1 MIWEMLGGGL
11 LRLAPEVVK
20 VFDRRNERK
29 HELEMTRLSIEAD
42 KARAEA
48 ALGLQESQANAAYE
62 VGALQALVESIRA
75 QGTPTGI
82 WLVDALSAMVR
93 PSITFAYFGLYAG
106 CRVAT
111 IVILMGSHADAMD
124 IVRAAWTAPDM
135 EVLSGILSFWFL
147 DRILTRA
154 RR

>member
-1 MIWEMLGGGL
+1 M
-11 LRLAPEVVK
+11 K
-20 VFDRRNERK
+20 VWDRKNERV

-48 ALGLQESQANAAYE
+48 QLAIQESQAEAAYN
-62 VGALQALVESIRA
+62 VGALQALVESIRS
-75 QGTPTGI
+75 QGTATGI
-82 WLVDALSAMVR
+82 RWVDALSAMVR
-93 PSITFAYFGLYAG
+93 PTITFAYFGLYAG

-111 IVILMGSHADAMD
+111 LALSMRAGAN
-124 IVRAAWTAPDM
+124 VREIIAAAWTAPDM

-147 DRILTRA
+147 DRILSRA

>member
-11 LRLAPEVVK
+11 LRLAPELMK
-20 VFDRRNERK
+20 VWDRKNERA

-48 ALGLQESQANAAYE
+48 QLAIQESQANAAYD
-62 VGALQALVESIRA
+62 VGTLQALVESIRA

-82 WLVDALSAMVR
+82 RWVDALSALVR
-93 PSITFAYFGLYAG
+93 PTITFAYFGLYAG

-111 IVILMGSHADAMD
+111 IAILMGSDATARE
-124 IVRAAWTAPDM
+124 VVAAAWTAPDM
-135 EVLSGILSFWFL
+135 ETMAGIFSFWFL